1 MPIVLFSCSVL
12 AVIAGWFHKIRGT
25 EHVDTGVFHLASLCL
40 LAEPTLLRPGGQS
53 LDLLGILGP
62 KRVVHRCRLPVL
74 RTWLVVSLGMDLP
87 PFARSWL
94 QQRELGASALQAIED
109 AELRRLDPATALA
122 QTEML
127 LSAVRLAD
135 LPEERRISSGFVEQ
149 QRLFARARR

>member
-1 MPIVLFSCSVL
+1 
-12 AVIAGWFHKIRGT
+12 
-25 EHVDTGVFHLASLCL
+25 
-40 LAEPTLLRPGGQS
+40 
-53 LDLLGILGP
+53 
-62 KRVVHRCRLPVL
+62 
-74 RTWLVVSLGMDLP
+74 MDLP

-94 QQRELGASALQAIED
+94 QQRALGASALQAIED

-135 LPEERRISSGFVEQ
+135 LPEERRTSSGFVEQ

>member
-1 MPIVLFSCSVL
+1 LTTPAGVRIGCSGG
-12 AVIAGWFHKIRGT
+12 I
-25 EHVDTGVFHLASLCL
+25 FHLASLGL
-40 LAEPTLLRPGGQS
+40 LAEPTLLLLGCQS
-53 LDLLGILGP
+53 IDLLGMLGLE
-62 KRVVHRCRLPVL
+62 RLVHRCRLPVL

-94 QQRELGASALQAIED
+94 QQRELGATALQAIED

-127 LSAVRLAD
+127 LSAVRLDD
-135 LPEERRISSGFVEQ
+135 LSEERRTSSGFVEQ